1 MITNGENALIVN
13 TVEEKRTAVRDSY
26 SIRRAALQGRVPLY
40 TTLSG
45 ARAAC
50 NGMEGSRELR
60 AYAVQGL
67 HAQLPAFV
75 HEDELR
81 G

>member
-1 MITNGENALIVN
+1 MG
-13 TVEEKRTAVRDSY
+13 K
-26 SIRRAALQGRVPLY
+26 LQGRVALY

-50 NGMEGSRELR
+50 NGLEESGELR

-67 HAQLPAFV
+67 HARLPEEAV
-75 HEDELR
+75 H
-81 G
+81 